1 MAAVC
6 AAGVAAAAA
15 VDAHDA
21 ERGASGAHAA
31 LASTHRLV
39 RRSMTNHDVEASGMP
54 WQRAIAFVAAVGGVL
69 LFVLTLGLVLQVTDR
84 PRMEA
89 RHPGAVPVPGGYQA
103 QRARSQRHTSQLP
116 RPPSGRPQLGSSPSQ
131 IGLLDQ
137 VQPQPVAS
145 RRARREGRPSRQLPA
160 PPQHLLASEP
170 APYLG
175 LQMPPTARGQL
186 PPTGAEY
193 AEYTSGA
200 YAPGPSRAPR
210 MLPLPP
216 DLGAPL
222 IEAPGA
228 PYSEY
233 AASHSYA
240 DSSPFETQEVL
251 TQSSTKQTPR
261 SSRGYVPL
269 PEPPIQMTHVAT
281 EYVQPEVGYYD
292 TPTYQQEVA
301 HYADAGREVRR
312 KASTRS
318 RGSGLERK
326 SSQLSRVDSIG
337 AGDPRRHSRKLPQPP
352 VPRMSTTER
361 IRALRSVMQ
370 DSYLDDPPLGADAAQ
385 PAPPVSVQALSG
397 ADALGYP
404 VREEHRYATHYG
416 HPNPYDRRAVAGS
429 DVPRHRYYPI

>member
-1 MAAVC
+1 MC
-6 AAGVAAAAA
+6 AASVAAAAA
-15 VDAHDA
+15 VGAHDA
-21 ERGASGAHAA
+21 ERDASGAHATTA
-31 LASTHRLV
+31 ASTHRFV
-39 RRSMTNHDVEASGMP
+39 RRSKDNHEIEASGMP
-54 WQRAIAFVAAVGGVL
+54 WQRAIGFCAAVGGVL
-69 LFVLTLGLVLQVTDR
+69 LFMVALGLVLQVTDR

-89 RHPGAVPVPGGYQA
+89 RHPGMAPLPGGYQA
-103 QRARSQRHTSQLP
+103 QRARSQRRASQLP

-175 LQMPPTARGQL
+175 LQMPPAARGQ
-186 PPTGAEY
+186 PAPTGGEY

-216 DLGAPL
+216 DAGAPL
-222 IEAPGA
+222 MEAPGA

-240 DSSPFETQEVL
+240 DSSPFETHEVL

-281 EYVQPEVGYYD
+281 EYVQPEPGYYD

-301 HYADAGREVRR
+301 HYADTSRDLRH
-312 KASTRS
+312 KTSTRS
-318 RGSGLERK
+318 RASGLERNN
-326 SSQLSRVDSIG
+326 SQLSRVDSIG
-337 AGDPRRHSRKLPQPP
+337 AGDHRRHSRKLPQPP
-352 VPRMSTTER
+352 VPRMTTSER
-361 IRALRSVMQ
+361 IRALRSVTQ
-370 DSYLDDPPLGADAAQ
+370 ETYLDDPPLGADAAQ
-385 PAPPVSVQALSG
+385 PAPPVSVQGLNG
-397 ADALGYP
+397 ADTLSYP

-416 HPNPYDRRAVAGS
+416 QTGPYGKRAVAGS
-429 DVPRHRYYPI
+429 DVSKHRYHPI